1 MSKILKAILLII
13 LASVLLLAGCPA
25 GSQSPSAA
33 QVGKQAPDFT
43 LQNLDGQSVSLS
55 DFLGKPVLL
64 NFWATWCPPC
74 RHEMPYLQEVYEE
87 WSGKGLVVLAINM
100 GESPFDVKT
109 FTEAY
114 NLSIP
119 ALVDVAGNAAHEYN
133 IMSIPTSFFIDSDGI
148 IKQKI
153 IGAFPS
159 TAAIERYLGQIIP

>member
-1 MSKILKAILLII
+1 MSKILKAILLVI
-13 LASVLLLAGCPA
+13 LASVLLLVGCPA
-25 GSQSPSAA
+25 GFQSSSAA

-43 LQNLDGQSVSLS
+43 LQNLDDQSVSLS
-55 DFLGKPVLL
+55 DFRGKPVLL

-74 RHEMPYLQEVYEE
+74 RHEMPYLQEIYDE

-109 FTEAY
+109 FMETY

-119 ALVDVAGNAAHEYN
+119 ALVDVAGNAAHKYN
-133 IMSIPTSFFIDSDGI
+133 IVSIPTSFFIDSDGI
-148 IKQKI
+148 IQQKI

-159 TAAIERYLGQIIP
+159 TAAIERYLSQIMP